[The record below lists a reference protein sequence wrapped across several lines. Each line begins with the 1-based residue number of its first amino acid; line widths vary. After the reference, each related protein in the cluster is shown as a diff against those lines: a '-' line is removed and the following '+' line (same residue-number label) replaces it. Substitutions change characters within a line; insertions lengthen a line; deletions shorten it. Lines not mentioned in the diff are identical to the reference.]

1 MNVWFIVLITI
12 MTNGD
17 VYTELKVPNDLVYN
31 TRESCVAAGPLFAEM
46 KQGQLGSSGK
56 VVFSCHALSESDIRG
71 ALTKKQ
77 EI

>member
-31 TRESCVAAGPLFAEM
+31 NKEACMAAGPEWAVM
-46 KQGQLGSSGK
+46 KQGQIGAGGR
-56 VVFSCHALSESDIRG
+56 VVFSCHALTETDIRD
-71 ALTKKQ
+71 ALTNKQ
-77 EI
+77 AI

>member
-17 VYTELKVPNDLVYN
+17 VYTELKVPTDISYN
-31 TRESCVAAGPLFAEM
+31 SKEACVTAGPLFVEM
-46 KQGQLGSSGK
+46 KQEQLGTNGR
-56 VVFSCHALSESDIRG
+56 VVFSCHALTETDIRD

-77 EI
+77 AI